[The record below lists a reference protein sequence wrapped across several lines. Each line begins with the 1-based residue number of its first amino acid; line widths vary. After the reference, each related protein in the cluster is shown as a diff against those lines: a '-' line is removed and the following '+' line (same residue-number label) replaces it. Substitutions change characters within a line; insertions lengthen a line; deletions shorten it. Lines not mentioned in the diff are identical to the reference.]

1 MYISNAFQYRYPE
14 FEEAYRIYILYFNYF
29 LNCPV
34 LTVTIKQIIIIAL
47 LLHKIILILNKT
59 RNGNRPNDLDRPLY
73 RSIQLYKS
81 ISFRFYF

>member
-1 MYISNAFQYRYPE
+1 MLFNTDTLSLWKHIEST
-14 FEEAYRIYILYFNYF
+14 YFNYF